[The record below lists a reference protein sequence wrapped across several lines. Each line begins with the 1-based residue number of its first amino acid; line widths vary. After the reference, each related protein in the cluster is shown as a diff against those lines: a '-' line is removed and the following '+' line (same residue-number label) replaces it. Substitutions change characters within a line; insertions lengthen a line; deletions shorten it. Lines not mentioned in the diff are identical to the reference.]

1 LSILITKFD
10 VFTEKVQSLWWSFHG
25 FKANQA
31 CSYLN
36 VILADQIKTCQ
47 LSVVA
52 HDKHW
57 RFSRKYMSYSSKC
70 TVMLSGINHFIVAI
84 WNVFIFPW
92 LLMHQSNP
100 SVPNPSFPTPGHFP
114 VKRVRGL
121 GIWTQTFAAFEIKDL
136 QVLQSSS
143 TCAYA
148 KKTTDMDF
156 CVVFCEWDI
165 DCMIS
170 FFPR

>member
-1 LSILITKFD
+1 ML
-10 VFTEKVQSLWWSFHG
+10 VFTVY
-25 FKANQA
+25 
-31 CSYLN
+31 YLLFIGIYCLVN
-36 VILADQIKTCQ
+36 IT
-47 LSVVA
+47 
-52 HDKHW
+52 
-57 RFSRKYMSYSSKC
+57 SYSSKC

-84 WNVFIFPW
+84 WKVFIFPW

-121 GIWTQTFAAFEIKDL
+121 GIWTQTFAGGGAFEIKDL

-148 KKTTDMDF
+148 KKNNGHGFLCSILWVRHWLHD
-156 CVVFCEWDI
+156 
-165 DCMIS
+165 IS
-170 FFPR
+170 FPMVGNLTK